1 MNGVIRSF
9 KRMRMSPVE
18 RVVDHLRYGEFKAAG
33 KVAKKGISNFDGKDL
48 AESVLDKLAHLDSK
62 QRKVFF
68 DELAE
73 SPEKIKHMLYDSK
86 EFNRAKDFVEDA
98 FDEEDM
104 KCDLFKALGVL
115 VLFCGILKWMRNR

>member
-1 MNGVIRSF
+1 MKGVIRSF

-18 RVVDHLRYGEFKAAG
+18 RVVDHLRFGEFKEAG

-48 AESVLDKLAHLDSK
+48 AENVLDKLAHLDSK

-86 EFNRAKDFVEDA
+86 EFNRAKDRVEDIL
-98 FDEEDM
+98 DEHDL
-104 KCDLFKALGVL
+104 KCDLFRALGVL
-115 VLFCGILKWMRNR
+115 VLFCAIFKWMRNK